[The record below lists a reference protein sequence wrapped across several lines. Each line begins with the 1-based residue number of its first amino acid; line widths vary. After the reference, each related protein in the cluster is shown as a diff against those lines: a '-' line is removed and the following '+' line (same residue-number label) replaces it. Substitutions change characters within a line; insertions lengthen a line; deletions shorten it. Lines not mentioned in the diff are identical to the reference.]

1 MSSPKD
7 RTSTQ
12 TGSYYVEPVT
22 GEKMVSVTTIISG
35 GIPKPALVRWAAKAV
50 AEYAVDNPEKW
61 DSLDRD
67 EAIDLLKGS
76 PYRDRDKAANL
87 GSAVHDEVE
96 SIILGRP
103 TVEPPLPV
111 RPYVQQFRAWVKAF
125 TPTFEASEMT
135 VWSPTY
141 GYAGTLDLI
150 CTIPGYGRGLVDVKT
165 GKGVYGEVALQ
176 LAAYRYADY
185 VRTPDGAQHK
195 IDEVDWCGVLHL
207 SPTGYQLLR
216 VVADKTQFEA
226 FLQAKAVREWV
237 AGSKSLVGAPLCS
250 PRVLAMQPADPFE
263 GFPKEAAR

>member
-1 MSSPKD
+1 MSAPKD
-7 RTSTQ
+7 RTSTK

-50 AEYAVDNPEKW
+50 AEYAVDHKDKW
-61 DSLDRD
+61 LDLDGD

-76 PYRDRDKAANL
+76 PYRQRDKAAAL
-87 GSAVHDEVE
+87 GSTIHDHVE
-96 SIILGRP
+96 AHVLGRP
-103 TVEPPLPV
+103 MPEPPLPV
-111 RPYVQQFRAWVKAF
+111 RPYLLQFRAWIEAF

-141 GYAGTLDLI
+141 GYAGTLDMI

-185 VRTPDGAQHK
+185 VRTPDGQQHPLP
-195 IDEVDWCGVLHL
+195 DVDWCGVLHL
-207 SPTGYQLLR
+207 SATGYQLLPI
-216 VVADKTQFEA
+216 VADKAQFEA

-237 AGSKSLVGAPLCS
+237 NASHGLVGAPLCS

-263 GFPKEAAR
+263 GFQEVAR